1 MRKQVEPNSL
11 VSRLCKA
18 HRRATEPPGAVLL
31 RHKYRLVQERRRRRM
46 HQERKA
52 KFHRHEVQ
60 ERPRL
65 STRVERVASRCTRR
79 ESRLPSDQFHAFNPR
94 RPLLGI
100 VDRTTVEIRL
110 ADTSTGR

>member
-11 VSRLCKA
+11 VSRSCKA
-18 HRRATEPPGAVLL
+18 HRQATEPPGAVLL
-31 RHKYRLVQERRRRRM
+31 RERRRRRM